1 MDEKARNE
9 WAEIFALFGE
19 IAKAQ
24 ADMREEE
31 DRMIDDMIENQ
42 IDSILLGE

>member
-1 MDEKARNE
+1 MDDKAINE

-24 ADMREEE
+24 AETREEE

>member
-9 WAEIFALFGE
+9 WAEIFALFEE

-24 ADMREEE
+24 AKMREEE

>member
-1 MDEKARNE
+1 MNEKAINE
-9 WAEIFALFGE
+9 WAEIFAIFGE

-24 ADMREEE
+24 AEERERE
-31 DRMIDDMIENQ
+31 DALIEDMIENQ

>member
-1 MDEKARNE
+1 MDEKAINE
-9 WAEIFALFGE
+9 WAEIFAIFEE

-24 ADMREEE
+24 AEERDRE